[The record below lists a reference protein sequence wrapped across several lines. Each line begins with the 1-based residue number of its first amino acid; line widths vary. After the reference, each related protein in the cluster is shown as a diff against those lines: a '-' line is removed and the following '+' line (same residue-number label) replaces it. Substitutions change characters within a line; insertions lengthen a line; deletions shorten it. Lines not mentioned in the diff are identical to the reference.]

1 MAFKGDSSS
10 MAQYSDRMIARL
22 EALSA
27 KFAAQLPDKL
37 ALIRDTYG
45 AVFAGF
51 TSERADAAGETKA
64 LLALLRNEL
73 HKLAGTGATFG
84 FAELSAAARYFE
96 QLLEPF
102 IDSKQGHATAE
113 LTPAVRPSFDAAYTA
128 LLGAVGAHVR
138 ERRPQDNED
147 EPALSHAS
155 TKRSALGTDHDY
167 REAKHSDDAEL
178 DNEYENEDTGTLLP
192 VEAEHDTNGQ
202 SADNFVIYLLDNTP
216 PLIPDLETQLGFFR
230 MPVHKTGSIE
240 ELEFSAGTVGL
251 RPEVKD
257 KIILCDFA
265 LLDSVPG
272 LEQHLQK
279 LTSGTGYG
287 CVVVFVSD
295 RDDFATRLRAVRAG
309 GSAFFSPP
317 VDISVVIDRVDGLR
331 GAGTNEPYH
340 ILIIDDDPE
349 QVSHT
354 ALILQQAG
362 MITSVVS
369 DPAQVVSVMIESRP
383 ELILMDLYMPGCD
396 GLELTRIIRQQDS
409 FVAVPIVFTSVEND
423 REKQL
428 AAIGCGAD
436 DFLVK
441 PIKPEHLIKAVSLR
455 AERTRSM
462 RYFMERDSLTGL
474 LNHSNLKG
482 SLGLEMQRANRI
494 GREMSFAMID
504 LDRFKHVN
512 DVYGHYSGDR
522 VLKSLARLLQ
532 QRLRKTDVI
541 GRYGGEEFAVILFDV
556 GTAPAKLL
564 LDSIRESFALIRH
577 RAGEDEFTVTFSCGI
592 AGFPACADALS
603 IAEAAD
609 SALYRAKDS
618 GRNKVVLAESDDGA

>member
-1 MAFKGDSSS
+1 MAH
-10 MAQYSDRMIARL
+10 YSDRMMARL

-27 KFAAQLPDKL
+27 KFAVQLPEKL
-37 ALIRDTYG
+37 GLIRDTYA
-45 AVFAGF
+45 AVFTGF
-51 TSERADAAGETKA
+51 TSDRSDAAGETKA
-64 LLALLRNEL
+64 LLARLRNEL

-96 QLLEPF
+96 ELLEPF
-102 IDSKQGHATAE
+102 IDSQQGPATAE
-113 LTPAVRPSFDAAYTA
+113 LTQAVRPSFDAAYAA
-128 LLGAVGAHVR
+128 LMRAVSPHLGEH
-138 ERRPQDNED
+138 E
-147 EPALSHAS
+147 S
-155 TKRSALGTDHDY
+155 
-167 REAKHSDDAEL
+167 
-178 DNEYENEDTGTLLP
+178 ENDDTGTLLP
-192 VEAEHDTNGQ
+192 VEPEDDTNGQ
-202 SADNFVIYLLDNTP
+202 DIDRFVIYQLDNDP
-216 PLIPDLETQLGFFR
+216 PLIPDLEVQLGFFR
-230 MPVHKTGSIE
+230 MPVHKTRSVE
-240 ELEFSAGTVGL
+240 ELDFAAVTVGL

-272 LEQHLQK
+272 LEQHLRT
-279 LTSGTGYG
+279 LTSGVGFG
-287 CVVVFVSD
+287 CVVVFISE

-340 ILIIDDDPE
+340 VLIIDDDPE

-383 ELILMDLYMPGCD
+383 ELILMDLYMPKCD

-409 FVAVPIVFTSVEND
+409 FVAVPIVFTSVESD

-428 AAIGCGAD
+428 AAIACGAD

-441 PIKPEHLIKAVSLR
+441 PIKPEHLIKALSLR

-482 SLGLEMQRANRI
+482 NLSLEIQRANRI
-494 GREMSFAMID
+494 ERQMSFAMID
-504 LDRFKHVN
+504 LDRFKQVN
-512 DVYGHYSGDR
+512 DIYGHYSGDR

-541 GRYGGEEFAVILFDV
+541 GRYGGEEFAVILFDAGAV
-556 GTAPAKLL
+556 QAKRL
-564 LDSIRESFALIRH
+564 LDEIRESFALIRH
-577 RAGEDEFTVTFSCGI
+577 RAGDEEFTVTFSCGI
-592 AGFPACADALS
+592 ASFPAYSDALS

-618 GRNKVVLAESDDGA
+618 GRNQVALSQSDTGA

>member
-1 MAFKGDSSS
+1 
-10 MAQYSDRMIARL
+10 MAQYSDRMRARL

-27 KFAAQLPDKL
+27 KFADQLPEKL
-37 ALIRDTYG
+37 ALIYDTYS
-45 AVFAGF
+45 AIFAGF
-51 TSERADAAGETKA
+51 SSDRPDAAGETKT

-96 QLLEPF
+96 ELLEPF
-102 IDSKQGHATAE
+102 IDSPQGPATAD
-113 LTPAVRPSFDAAYTA
+113 LTQAVRPSFDAAHTA
-128 LLGAVGAHVR
+128 LLAAVRSYVR
-138 ERRPQDNED
+138 EPGDHDEGVEPQLSQNSEEHTASKRDHAPQETSGAATQDLED
-147 EPALSHAS
+147 E
-155 TKRSALGTDHDY
+155 HDY
-167 REAKHSDDAEL
+167 D
-178 DNEYENEDTGTLLP
+178 DTGTLLP
-192 VEAEHDTNGQ
+192 VGPESEPNGKD
-202 SADNFVIYLLDNTP
+202 ADSFVVYQLDDDP
-216 PLIPDLETQLGFFR
+216 ALIPDLEAQLGFFR
-230 MPVHKTGSIE
+230 MPVHKIGSVQ
-240 ELEFSAGTVGL
+240 ELDFSAVTVGL
-251 RPEVKD
+251 GPEIKD

-265 LLDSVPG
+265 LLDKMPG
-272 LEQHLQK
+272 LEERLQQ
-279 LTSGTGYG
+279 LTCRPGFG
-287 CVVVFVSD
+287 CVVVFISD
-295 RDDFATRLRAVRAG
+295 RDDFAARLRAVRAG
-309 GSAFFSPP
+309 GTAFFSPP

-340 ILIIDDDPE
+340 VLIIDDDQE

-396 GLELTRIIRQQDS
+396 GIELTRIIRQQDS
-409 FVAVPIVFTSVEND
+409 FVAVPIVFTSAEND

-428 AAIGCGAD
+428 LAIGSGAD

-441 PIKPEHLIKAVSLR
+441 PVKPEHLIKAVSLR

-482 SLGLEMQRANRI
+482 SLSLEMQRANRI

-504 LDRFKHVN
+504 LDRFKRVN
-512 DVYGHYSGDR
+512 DIYGHYSGDR

-556 GTAPAKLL
+556 GTTQAKRL
-564 LDSIRESFALIRH
+564 LDDIRESFSHIRH
-577 RAGEDEFTVTFSCGI
+577 RAGEEEFSVTFSCGI
-592 AGFPACADALS
+592 AGFPVCSDALS

-609 SALYRAKDS
+609 AALYRAKEA
-618 GRNKVVLAESDDGA
+618 GRNQVVLAHCEAGA

>member
-1 MAFKGDSSS
+1 
-10 MAQYSDRMIARL
+10 MAQYSDRMRARL

-37 ALIRDTYG
+37 ALIYDTYS

-51 TSERADAAGETKA
+51 MSDRPDASGETKA

-84 FAELSAAARYFE
+84 FAELSAAARYYE
-96 QLLEPF
+96 ELLEPF
-102 IDSKQGHATAE
+102 IDSPQGPATAD
-113 LTPAVRPSFDAAYTA
+113 LTQAVRPSFDAAYTA
-128 LLGAVGAHVR
+128 LLAAVGPYVR
-138 ERRPQDNED
+138 ETRRHEEDGDTNSRDSEEQEVSERHHATQEDNS
-147 EPALSHAS
+147 PHA
-155 TKRSALGTDHDY
+155 R
-167 REAKHSDDAEL
+167 EL
-178 DNEYENEDTGTLLP
+178 DSEYDYDDTGTLLP
-192 VEAEHDTNGQ
+192 VGPESDLNGQ
-202 SADNFVIYLLDNTP
+202 DIDSFVVYLLEDSP

-230 MPVHKTGSIE
+230 MPVYKIGSIE
-240 ELEFSAGTVGL
+240 ELSFNAVTVGL
-251 RPEVKD
+251 GPEIKD

-265 LLDSVPG
+265 LLDKMPG
-272 LEQHLQK
+272 LEDRLQQ
-279 LTSGTGYG
+279 LTCRAGYG
-287 CVVVFVSD
+287 CVVVFMSD

-309 GSAFFSPP
+309 GAAFFSPP

-331 GAGTNEPYH
+331 GAGKNEPYH

-369 DPAQVVSVMIESRP
+369 DPSQVVSVMIESRP
-383 ELILMDLYMPGCD
+383 ELILMDLYMPNCD

-428 AAIGCGAD
+428 AAIGSGAD

-474 LNHSNLKG
+474 LNHSNLKA
-482 SLGLEMQRANRI
+482 SLSLEMQRANRI

-504 LDRFKHVN
+504 LDRFKQVN
-512 DVYGHYSGDR
+512 DIYGHYSGDR

-556 GTAPAKLL
+556 GTTQAQRL
-564 LDSIRESFALIRH
+564 LDDIRESFSLIRH
-577 RAGEDEFTVTFSCGI
+577 RAGDEDFSVTFSCGI
-592 AGFPACADALS
+592 AGFPACSDALS

-609 SALYRAKDS
+609 GALYRAKEA
-618 GRNKVVLAESDDGA
+618 GRNQVVLAHSVASA